1 MGFLY
6 YGSETQPAEMPD
18 RILAHLKLVTTTKLR
33 RGESFTLTWR
43 HAAGAP
49 EGRTSIWM
57 QPSIPLRFV
66 FDASE
71 PEQLDPDYLQVLAN
85 SANSANGLVIDWTD
99 EPARPEPARGEAS
112 PVAA

>member
-33 RGESFTLTWR
+33 RGESFTVSWR

-57 QPSIPLRFV
+57 QPAIPLRFV
-66 FDASE
+66 FDAPE
-71 PEQLDPDYLQVLAN
+71 PERLDTEYLQVLAN
-85 SANSANGLVIDWTD
+85 GANSANGLTIDLSD
-99 EPARPEPARGEAS
+99 EPPQTEPARGAPER
-112 PVAA
+112 AAA